1 MLTAQRTVSPISSL
15 KVLLQDVS
23 SFCGEQEAV
32 ATQDACSDAMSKLQ
46 FAYDRYVKVQAIG
59 AVVSFPLYTTD
70 VFVNLLKV
78 ELPVAVLVIACYGCV
93 LDQLRERW
101 WVKSAGKRLVE
112 ACLSKTLSTNPTF
125 AALLERAGA
134 EVGLLP

>member
-1 MLTAQRTVSPISSL
+1 MLTAQRTAPPMSSL

-23 SFCGEQEAV
+23 LFCEEQEAV
-32 ATQDACSDAMSKLQ
+32 ATRDACNDAMTKLH
-46 FAYDRYVKVQAIG
+46 FAYDRHIEVQAIG
-59 AVVSFPLYTTD
+59 AVVSFPLYMND
-70 VFVNLLKV
+70 VFVTLLKV

-112 ACLSKTLSTNPTF
+112 TCSSKTLSTNPTF
-125 AALLERAGA
+125 TALLERARA
-134 EVGLLP
+134 EVGLLS